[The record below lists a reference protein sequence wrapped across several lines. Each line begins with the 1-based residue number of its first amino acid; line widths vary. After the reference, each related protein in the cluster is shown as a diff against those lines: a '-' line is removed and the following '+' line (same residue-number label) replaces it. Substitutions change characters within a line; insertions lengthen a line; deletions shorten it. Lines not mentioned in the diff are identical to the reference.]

1 MIKNSFTFAIIY
13 NANKMEDFNSEEK
26 NMTENN
32 NGLTVEEQIAQIEKE
47 IRGKETETYPNLEQ
61 ENDNNSCEAKPKK
74 CKCNCGMIIGVCGLV
89 LGLTA
94 IILFLLMFT
103 GAISIKNSNGEK
115 DQDSDNGNNAQ
126 VSTTNVVSLPASDS
140 TAKSIA
146 YIDLDT
152 LLLTYNYAVKLQED
166 LAIEKNKAEI
176 TIQSRMKKFEDMYNA
191 YAEKV
196 RTGMFLSQ
204 SSQQAQ
210 QNELEKEQQAIETLQ
225 ASLTNK
231 LLDLQDK
238 MNHEK
243 YDTVLNIVNKYASD
257 KYYIVLG
264 NMGGTSVVYA
274 QQGMNITPDVVA
286 ILNQRYGGISTKK

>member
-1 MIKNSFTFAIIY
+1 
-13 NANKMEDFNSEEK
+13 MEDFNSEEK
-26 NMTENN
+26 TMTENN
-32 NGLTVEEQIAQIEKE
+32 NGLSVEEQIAQIEKE
-47 IRGKETETYPNLEQ
+47 IHGQETEKYPNQ
-61 ENDNNSCEAKPKK
+61 DTQIDNYSCETKPKK

-94 IILFLLMFT
+94 IILFILMFT
-103 GAISIKNSNGEK
+103 GAISIKNSDGEK
-115 DQDSDNGNNAQ
+115 DQDSNNGNNAQ
-126 VSTTNVVSLPASDS
+126 AEYTTNVVSLPASDS

-166 LAIEKNKAEI
+166 LAIEKNKAEG

-204 SSQQAQ
+204 ASQQAQ
-210 QNELEKEQQAIETLQ
+210 QNELEKEQQAIENLQ

-238 MNHEK
+238 MNHEI
-243 YDTVLNIVNKYASD
+243 YDTVVNFVNQYASD

-274 QQGMNITPDVVA
+274 QQGMNITPNVVA
-286 ILNQRYGGISTKK
+286 ILNQRYGGTSTKK